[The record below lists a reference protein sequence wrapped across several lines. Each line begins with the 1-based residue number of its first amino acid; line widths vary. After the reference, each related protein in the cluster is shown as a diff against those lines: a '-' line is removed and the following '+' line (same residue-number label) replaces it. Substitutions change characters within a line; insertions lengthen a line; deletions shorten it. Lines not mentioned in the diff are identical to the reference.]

1 MKTQE
6 QKRYEYLNQ
15 QYTNLRRDFTSF
27 KKMIETFMTTSCDN
41 QIKQKTSAGI
51 AVARGFADGNFSGIR
66 IEISTPAGSCEVSL
80 DVTPDG
86 EIRCFCY
93 KIGEDEPSETV
104 ILN

>member
-15 QYTNLRRDFTSF
+15 QYINLRRDFTLF
-27 KKMIETFMTTSCDN
+27 KKMVEEFMATNCDN

-51 AVARGFADGNFSGIR
+51 AVARGFMEGNFSGIR
-66 IEISTPAGSCEVSL
+66 IEISTPAESCEVSL

-86 EIRCFCY
+86 EVRCFCY
-93 KIGEDEPSETV
+93 KLGEDEPSETV
-104 ILN
+104 TLN